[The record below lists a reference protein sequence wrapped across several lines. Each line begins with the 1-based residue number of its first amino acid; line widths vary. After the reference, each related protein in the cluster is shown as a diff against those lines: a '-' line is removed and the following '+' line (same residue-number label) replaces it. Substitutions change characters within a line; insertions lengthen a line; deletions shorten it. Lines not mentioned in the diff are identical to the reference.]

1 MARMEGQLA
10 VCWTLRPHIDLQDVK
25 ILALGTLIEEWPAVL
40 CPQRARNEVACCMSG
55 LLAQLDFMS
64 VRNLGH
70 ASWQKRLTLLE
81 VQLAMR
87 GPFGPRRSG
96 SAWFMKTVASQEI
109 LTSPRGNEPVAIHSL
124 PFPVRTT
131 TWS

>member
-55 LLAQLDFMS
+55 LLAQS
-64 VRNLGH
+64 
-70 ASWQKRLTLLE
+70 
-81 VQLAMR
+81 
-87 GPFGPRRSG
+87 SG
-96 SAWFMKTVASQEI
+96 SSARHERAFW
-109 LTSPRGNEPVAIHSL
+109 TSPQWECLVHEDCS
-124 PFPVRTT
+124 
-131 TWS
+131 